1 MAERVSQVT
10 PEALVTGDPDARASQ
25 VTPEALVTGDP
36 DARVSQLT
44 PEALVAGVPDARVSQ
59 LTPEALVAGIVNQ
72 RVSQIVLEMLVL
84 NIEVFM
90 PIVYPDLPGLGY
102 SAHWKPKAFHMP
114 TATMENGARIDLGL
128 SDSPLHD
135 FELTYNFL
143 RGQGFQRGST
153 EFRKMMGFF
162 LYLNGNLGRFLF
174 KNPDDNTVTRQL
186 IGVTD
191 GVTHVWQLVR
201 TFGVEEYVGTEA
213 VGYVDLT
220 CPFNLY
226 LDDVKQPKSSY
237 SVLTTEPV
245 NQEIDFAATPTAG
258 QNIYVDMSYFYYCN
272 FPEDQL
278 DFEKFMNQL
287 WTLKSVKFS
296 SNRAGT

>member
-1 MAERVSQVT
+1 MAERISQITLESLVTGEPNTRISQVT
-10 PEALVTGDPDARASQ
+10 PENLVTGVPNTRISQ
-25 VTPEALVTGDP
+25 ITPEALSFGEPFV
-36 DARVSQLT
+36 RLSQLT
-44 PEALVAGVPDARVSQ
+44 PEALVSGLSNVR
-59 LTPEALVAGIVNQ
+59 I
-72 RVSQIVLEMLVL
+72 SQIVLEMLVL

-90 PIVYPDLPGLGY
+90 PIVYPNLPGLGY
-102 SAHWKPKAFHMP
+102 SVHWKPKAFNLQ
-114 TATMENGARIDLGL
+114 TATMQTGARIDLGL
-128 SDSPLHD
+128 TTCPLHD

-174 KNPDDNTVTRQL
+174 PNPDDRSVTRQL

-191 GVTHVWQLVR
+191 GTSHVWQLVR
-201 TFGVEEYVGTEA
+201 TFGVEEYVGTEP

-220 CPFNLY
+220 CPFNVY
-226 LDDVKQPKSSY
+226 LDDVLQSKSSY

-245 NQEIDFAATPTAG
+245 NQQLDFGYTPTAG

-278 DFEKFMNQL
+278 DFEKFMNNL
-287 WTLKSVKFS
+287 WLIKSVKFS